1 MNDKPYKKRIEVLIL
16 IAFLVILALIT
27 RLVYLQII
35 DGDYYSKLA
44 DGNRIRLIPAMA
56 PRGIFY
62 DRNGVIMVSN
72 RPGFT
77 VSLLT
82 LSGPIDDSVIVRLA
96 DVLKMNKD
104 EIYE

>member
-44 DGNRIRLIPAMA
+44 KNW
-56 PRGIFY
+56 
-62 DRNGVIMVSN
+62 
-72 RPGFT
+72 
-77 VSLLT
+77 
-82 LSGPIDDSVIVRLA
+82 
-96 DVLKMNKD
+96 
-104 EIYE
+104 